1 MNYYHTIASLIFL
14 NLLSVISLLYIGNLS
29 RDIENKN
36 FVLNK
41 KINLIEQQI
50 NINEIEYNLYNN
62 YEYLKKLHQIYFD
75 SGEFNIFFNNRISF
89 SNLQN
94 KSLQNIHTVGM

>member
-1 MNYYHTIASLIFL
+1 MNYYHAIASLIFL
-14 NLLSVISLLYIGNLS
+14 NLLSVISLLNIGNLS

-41 KINLIEQQI
+41 KINLIEHQI

-75 SGEFNIFFNNRISF
+75 DGEFNIFFNNRISF

>member
-14 NLLSVISLLYIGNLS
+14 SLLSVISLLYIGNLS
-29 RDIENKN
+29 REIENNN

-41 KINLIEQQI
+41 KINLIKHQI

-75 SGEFNIFFNNRISF
+75 SEEFNIFYNNRVSF

-94 KSLQNIHTVGM
+94 KNLKNIHTVGM

>member
-41 KINLIEQQI
+41 KINLIEHQI

-75 SGEFNIFFNNRISF
+75 SEEFNIFFNNRISF
-89 SNLQN
+89 NNLQN
-94 KSLQNIHTVGM
+94 KNLKNIHTVGM